1 MRAQGRDVPVV
12 PLQAGGPQARLAGRV
27 KALQS
32 VSPEGMCRAATAP
45 CCAKTNLRAVP
56 VPRDSE
62 RLRLN
67 KGPLAWGYGEL
78 AVKEGWV
85 ADCAARDLLMEETI
99 FDSALFSPK

>member
-1 MRAQGRDVPVV
+1 M
-12 PLQAGGPQARLAGRV
+12 

-32 VSPEGMCRAATAP
+32 VSLEGTCGAATAP
-45 CCAKTNLRAVP
+45 YRAKTNLKAVP
-56 VPRDSE
+56 APRDSE

-85 ADCAARDLLMEETI
+85 ADCAARDLLVEETI